1 MKKCCLNIYNK
12 ENKNIQMK
20 FNASSSELSKKLS
33 IASNA
38 ISQKAIMPVL
48 EDFLLELEG
57 NNLKIS
63 ATNLETSVVL
73 AMEVTGHEDGNI
85 ALSARLLLDTLRTL
99 PEQPVTIETLDNKII
114 QITSSFG
121 KYKMASDDFEDFP
134 QIEEAPDGE
143 KVVID
148 SIVLKS
154 AIEKTITATGEVGVV
169 MNSMTGVLFQLD
181 FNKANFVATDSHRLI
196 KFTYNGLN
204 FDSTKSFILPVK
216 GLGLLKNALLDD
228 GQVEISWTDKNA
240 FFLFEGYKIMST
252 LINENFPNY
261 NNVIPVN
268 NESVLFVNRKDLIN
282 SLKRLL
288 IFSNKSFNLVTF
300 NLSEDSLTL
309 ATEDP
314 DFSQDAT
321 EQLPCKYDGE
331 PITMG
336 FSAKF
341 FMELLLNTDDDEVKI
356 ELSNPNTPVIIRP
369 VEDNP
374 NEDII
379 LLLMPLIMD

>member
-1 MKKCCLNIYNK
+1 
-12 ENKNIQMK
+12 MK

-33 IASNA
+33 VASNA
-38 ISQKAIMPVL
+38 ISPKAIMPVL
-48 EDFLLELEG
+48 EDFLFELEG
-57 NNLKIS
+57 NNLTIS
-63 ATNLETSVVL
+63 ATNLETSIVL
-73 AMEVTGHEDGNI
+73 KMDVTGHEDGSI

-99 PEQPVTIETLDNKII
+99 PDQPITIEVLDNKIV

-134 QIEEAPDGE
+134 EIEEVPEGE

-148 SIVLKS
+148 SGILKS

-169 MNSMTGVLFQLD
+169 MNAMTGVLFQLD
-181 FNKANFVATDSHRLI
+181 FNKANFVATDGHRLI
-196 KFTYNGLN
+196 KFTYNGLK
-204 FDSTKSFILPVK
+204 FDSTKTFVLPVK
-216 GLGLLKNALLDD
+216 GLALLKNALLDE
-228 GQVEISWTDKNA
+228 GEVEISWTDKNA
-240 FFLFEGYKIMST
+240 FFIFDGYKVIST
-252 LINENFPNY
+252 MINDDFPNY

-268 NESVLFVNRKDLIN
+268 NENVLFVNRKDLMN

-288 IFSNKSFNLVTF
+288 IFANKSFNLVTF

-314 DFSQDAT
+314 DFSHDAT

-341 FMELLLNTDDDEVKI
+341 FIELLSNTDDDEVKI
-356 ELSNPNTPVIIRP
+356 EFSNPKTPVIINP
-369 VEDNP
+369 VEEKA

-379 LLLMPLIMD
+379 LLIMPLIMQ

>member
-1 MKKCCLNIYNK
+1 
-12 ENKNIQMK
+12 MK

>member
-1 MKKCCLNIYNK
+1 
-12 ENKNIQMK
+12 MK

-33 IASNA
+33 VASNA
-38 ISQKAIMPVL
+38 ISPKAIMPVL
-48 EDFLLELEG
+48 EDFLFELEG
-57 NNLKIS
+57 NNLTIS
-63 ATNLETSVVL
+63 ATNLETSIVL
-73 AMEVTGHEDGNI
+73 KMEVTGHEDGSI

-99 PEQPVTIETLDNKII
+99 PDQPITIEVLDNKIV

-134 QIEEAPDGE
+134 KIEEVPEGE
-143 KVVID
+143 KVEID
-148 SIVLKS
+148 SGILKS

-169 MNSMTGVLFQLD
+169 MTAMTGVLFQLD
-181 FNKANFVATDSHRLI
+181 FNKANFVATDGHRLI
-196 KFTYNGLN
+196 KFTYNGLK
-204 FDSTKSFILPVK
+204 FDSTKTFVLPVK
-216 GLGLLKNALLDD
+216 GLALLKNALLDE
-228 GQVEISWTDKNA
+228 GEVEISWTDKNA
-240 FFLFEGYKIMST
+240 FFIFDGYKVIST
-252 LINENFPNY
+252 MINDDFPNY

-268 NESVLFVNRKDLIN
+268 NENVLFVNRKDLMN

-288 IFSNKSFNLVTF
+288 IFANKSFNLVTF

-314 DFSQDAT
+314 DFSHDAT

-341 FMELLLNTDDDEVKI
+341 FIELLSNTDDDEVKI
-356 ELSNPNTPVIIRP
+356 EFSNPKTPVIINP
-369 VEDNP
+369 VEEKA

-379 LLLMPLIMD
+379 LLIMPLIMQ

>member
-1 MKKCCLNIYNK
+1 
-12 ENKNIQMK
+12 MK

-33 IASNA
+33 VASNA
-38 ISQKAIMPVL
+38 ISPKAIMPVL
-48 EDFLLELEG
+48 EDFLFELEG
-57 NNLKIS
+57 NNLTIS
-63 ATNLETSVVL
+63 ATNLETSIVL
-73 AMEVTGHEDGNI
+73 KMEVTGHEDGSI

-99 PEQPVTIETLDNKII
+99 PEQPITIEVLENNIVQII
-114 QITSSFG
+114 SSFG

-134 QIEEAPDGE
+134 EIEEAPEGE
-143 KVVID
+143 KVIID
-148 SIVLKS
+148 SGVLKS

-169 MNSMTGVLFQLD
+169 MNSMTGVLFQFD
-181 FNKANFVATDSHRLI
+181 FNKAIFVATDSHRLI
-196 KFTYNGLN
+196 KYTYNGLQ
-204 FDSTKSFILPVK
+204 FDSTKSFVLPVK
-216 GLGLLKNALLDD
+216 GLTLLKNALLDE
-228 GQVEISWTDKNA
+228 GEVEISWTDKNA
-240 FFLFEGYKIMST
+240 FFVFDGYKIIST
-252 LINENFPNY
+252 MINDDFPNY

-288 IFSNKSFNLVTF
+288 IFANKSFNLVTL

-314 DFSQDAT
+314 DYSHDAT

-341 FMELLLNTDDDEVKI
+341 FIELLSNTDDDEVKI
-356 ELSNPNTPVIIRP
+356 EFSNPKTPVIINP
-369 VEDNP
+369 VEEKP

-379 LLLMPLIMD
+379 LLIMPLIMQ

>member
-1 MKKCCLNIYNK
+1 
-12 ENKNIQMK
+12 MK
-20 FNASSSELSKKLS
+20 FNVSSSELSKKLS
-33 IASNA
+33 VASNA
-38 ISQKAIMPVL
+38 ISPKAIMPIL
-48 EDFLLELEG
+48 EDFLFELEG
-57 NNLKIS
+57 NNLTIS
-63 ATNLETSVVL
+63 ASNLETSIVL
-73 AMEVTGHEDGNI
+73 KMEVTGHEDGSV

-99 PEQPVTIETLDNKII
+99 PEQPITIEEIDNNIVQII
-114 QITSSFG
+114 SSFG

-134 QIEEAPDGE
+134 EIEETPEGE
-143 KVVID
+143 KVIID
-148 SIVLKS
+148 SGVLKS

-181 FNKANFVATDSHRLI
+181 FNKAIFVATDSHRLI
-196 KFTYNGLN
+196 KFTYNGLK
-204 FDSTKSFILPVK
+204 FDSTKSFVLPVK
-216 GLGLLKNALLDD
+216 GLTLLKNALLDE
-228 GQVEISWTDKNA
+228 GEVEISWTDKNA
-240 FFLFEGYKIMST
+240 FFVFEGFKVIST
-252 LINENFPNY
+252 MINDDFPNY

-268 NESVLFVNRKDLIN
+268 NENVLYVNRKDLIN

-288 IFSNKSFNLVTF
+288 IFANKSFNLVTL

-314 DFSQDAT
+314 DYSHDAT

-341 FMELLLNTDDDEVKI
+341 FIELLSNTDDDEVKI
-356 ELSNPNTPVIIRP
+356 EFSNPKTPVIINP
-369 VEDNP
+369 VEKKA

-379 LLLMPLIMD
+379 LLIMPLIMQ